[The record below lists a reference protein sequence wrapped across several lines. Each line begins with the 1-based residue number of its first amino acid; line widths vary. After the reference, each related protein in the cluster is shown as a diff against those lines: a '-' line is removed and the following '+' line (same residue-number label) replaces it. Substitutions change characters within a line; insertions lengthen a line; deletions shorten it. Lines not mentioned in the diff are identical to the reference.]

1 MSRLAN
7 KPIVLPDGVT
17 LSIDKST
24 VVVKGKLGELT
35 RTFFDYII
43 VTQEGNNVW
52 VKVPEIKASSE
63 EEVKKIFKKEYSA
76 MVGLSYKLLANMIE
90 GVSQGYKKVL
100 LLEGV
105 GYRASVAGDD
115 LTLQLGFSSDI
126 HLKVP
131 EGLKIS
137 IERDSKITIEGIDK
151 ELVGQFAIIIKK
163 KRPVE
168 PYRGKGVRFEGQYV
182 RRKEGKKASK

>member
-7 KPIVLPDGVT
+7 KPILLPNGVT

-43 VTQEGNNVW
+43 VSQEGNNVW

-63 EEVKKIFKKEYSA
+63 EEAKKIFKKEYSA

-90 GVSQGYKKVL
+90 GVNQGYKKVL

-105 GYRASVAGDD
+105 GYRASIAGDD

-131 EGLKIS
+131 QGLKVA
-137 IERDSKITIEGIDK
+137 IERDSKIIIEGIDK

>member
-7 KPIVLPDGVT
+7 KPIALPDGVS

-43 VTQEGNNVW
+43 VSQEGSDVW
-52 VKVPEIKASSE
+52 VKGPKIEASSE
-63 EEVKKIFKKEYSA
+63 EEAKKIFKKEYSA

-105 GYRASVAGDD
+105 GYRASIAGDD

-126 HLKVP
+126 KLKVP
-131 EGLKIS
+131 AGLKVS
-137 IERDSKITIEGIDK
+137 IERDTKITIEGVDK